1 MKKRVTMKDVADA
14 IGVHVSTVSRALDPK
29 ISHRIRPEVI
39 ELVRQACRELG
50 YRQTATAYSLRANR
64 TRTVGV
70 IIPDIL
76 DPFFGP
82 IIQGAEYVLSD
93 HDYLAVLANVDG
105 QGSRGAEIADALL
118 ARRVEGLMLASGSWP
133 DDVVARLANE
143 GTPIVTLHRTTEDP
157 RVSTVVH
164 DEEEGIRLVLEHL
177 VSLGHRRIAHIAGPQ
192 SFMSGLNRYRAF
204 ESQGKRL
211 GLDQSPHLI
220 CFADRYNE
228 SAGEQCAAALVGDK
242 ATTAIVCANDRLAI
256 GAITALRRQGLD
268 CPRDISVTGYNDM
281 LYADRVVP
289 ALTTVRTD
297 QHRQGVEAAEIL
309 VEMMETAPD
318 ERESQHVVLPVEI
331 VIRDSTRAVGG

>member
-1 MKKRVTMKDVADA
+1 MKRRVTMKDVADA

-29 ISHRIRPEVI
+29 TSHRIRPEMTEQI
-39 ELVRQACRELG
+39 RQACRELG
-50 YRQTATAYSLRANR
+50 YRQTVTAYSLRANR

-70 IIPDIL
+70 VIPDIL

-118 ARRVEGLMLASGSWP
+118 ARRVEGLMLVSGAWR
-133 DDVVARLANE
+133 DDAVARLA
-143 GTPIVTLHRTTEDP
+143 GAATPIVTLHRTTDDP

-164 DEEEGIRLVLEHL
+164 DEEEGIRLLLEHL

-192 SFMSGLNRYRAF
+192 SFTSGLNRYRAF
-204 ESQGKRL
+204 ESQRQRL
-211 GLDQSPHLI
+211 GLDQSPGLI
-220 CFADRYNE
+220 SFADRYNE
-228 SAGEQCAAALVGDK
+228 SAGEQCADVLTGEMGV
-242 ATTAIVCANDRLAI
+242 TAIVCANDRLAI
-256 GAITALRRQGLD
+256 GAITALRRRGLD
-268 CPRDISVTGYNDM
+268 CPRDVSVTGYNDM

-309 VEMMETAPD
+309 VEMMETAPE
-318 ERESQHVVLPVEI
+318 EREPQHIVLPVEI
-331 VIRDSTRAVGG
+331 VIRDSTRAVRD